1 MEYLILFVVAYLA
14 ATVSASVGFG
24 GALIFLPI
32 LANIVGIKEAVPVL
46 TVAQIFGNASRFW
59 FGRHELQW
67 KPVLYFLAGSL
78 PMAILSSSLYSGMKA
93 DWIFKL
99 VGGFLVLVVIF
110 RHLSVAKKVE
120 LGNPGMVL
128 GGALTGFLSGLTGS
142 AGPTGALFF
151 LGLNLPPVAYVAS
164 DAFASLV
171 LHLTKTIVYSK
182 YSLVTTKGLL
192 VGSFAG
198 VAMIG
203 GSYTGK
209 LLLSRISKEKF
220 LMVVEGLIVA
230 FGLQMMFLA

>member
-1 MEYLILFVVAYLA
+1 MLSQNLIDMWWIYALLSAVFAALTAVLA
-14 ATVSASVGFG
+14 KIGIRGVDSNLAT
-24 GALIFLPI
+24 ALR
-32 LANIVGIKEAVPVL
+32 
-46 TVAQIFGNASRFW
+46 T
-59 FGRHELQW
+59 
-67 KPVLYFLAGSL
+67 
-78 PMAILSSSLYSGMKA
+78 
-93 DWIFKL
+93 
-99 VGGFLVLVVIF
+99 VVIY
-110 RHLSVAKKVE
+110 RHLNVAKKVE

-164 DAFASLV
+164 AAFASLV

-182 YSLVTTKGLL
+182 YALVTTKGLL
-192 VGSFAG
+192 VGTFTG

-220 LMVVEGLIVA
+220 LMVVEGLIVV
-230 FGLQMMFLA
+230 FGLQMMFVA